1 MTSLPVDGAQRSATN
16 ERPVVQLPDMTGV
29 RLAIFTETY
38 RPQVNGVA
46 RTLERLVSTIESQG
60 GTTQVFTA
68 ADPEAV
74 EEAGVTRFPSRA
86 FWAYPQLRLA
96 LPTARATADVLAAF
110 NPTLVHVATE
120 FGMGLAGRRAARALG
135 VPLVSSYHTNF
146 AAYAGHYRLGAFARP
161 GWKYLRWFHSAS
173 QVTFCPTQ
181 AVADDLQRRGFNRC
195 DVWSRGVDSQRF
207 SPRHRKPVWRARAG
221 AWDNTLLVT
230 YVGRLAAE
238 KGLHVA
244 LDAVRIATQQRPAQI
259 RMMVVGD
266 GPGEDAA
273 RAMAPDCVHFTGRLT
288 GMTLLEAYA
297 AGDVFIFPSTTDTF
311 GNVMVEAMASGMPVV
326 GADVGPTR
334 EVLANG
340 GGWLVPGGRAAAFA
354 SLLVRLID
362 DRAMLASAREEAL
375 ASARARDW
383 ETVWARLFARYL
395 AIQQR

>member
-1 MTSLPVDGAQRSATN
+1 MMSLPIDRTGRVTTHELEVAQ
-16 ERPVVQLPDMTGV
+16 VPDMTGV

-46 RTLERLVSTIESQG
+46 RTLERLVSTIKAHG
-60 GTTQVFTA
+60 GATHVFTA
-68 ADPEAV
+68 ADPDATDES
-74 EEAGVTRFPSRA
+74 GVTRFPSRA

-96 LPTARATADVLAAF
+96 LPTARATADALAAF
-110 NPTLVHVATE
+110 KPTLVHVATE
-120 FGMGLAGRRAARALG
+120 FGMGLAGRRAARALS

-161 GWKYLRWFHSAS
+161 GWRYLRWFHSAS
-173 QVTFCPTQ
+173 KATFCPTQ
-181 AVADDLQRRGFNRC
+181 AVADDLHSRGFNSC

-221 AWDNTLLVT
+221 AWDDTLLVT

-238 KGLHVA
+238 KGLDVA
-244 LDAVRIATQQRPAQI
+244 LDAVRIAAQQRPAQI
-259 RMMVVGD
+259 RMLVVGD

-273 RAMAPDCVHFTGRLT
+273 RAMAPDCVHFAGRLT
-288 GMTLLEAYA
+288 GTSLLEAYA

-340 GGWLVPGGRAAAFA
+340 GGWLVPPGRAGAFA
-354 SLLVRLID
+354 ALLVRLVD
-362 DRAMLASAREEAL
+362 DRQLLASARVEAL

-383 ETVWARLFARYL
+383 ETVWTRLFARYRSL
-395 AIQQR
+395 ELR